1 MPTASRSEFGDIN
14 QQRRLPLWVHVLDSS
29 HLREELFR
37 MNRRSVTGVRTT
49 QKNIVIALSLL
60 LHMQHSHCIVIV
72 CELSLLT

>member
-1 MPTASRSEFGDIN
+1 MAK
-14 QQRRLPLWVHVLDSS
+14 QRRPPLWVHVRDSS
-29 HLREELFR
+29 HLRGELLLFR